1 MLGQPE
7 VCLHNIFDAVS
18 RQSLDNPN
26 GIVLCNFSGS
36 LYKNAFAFNL
46 NSMVMLAGCS
56 WNTKIKLVSFLKNFE
71 IKDII
76 WGKKHYFFKDEVKYS
91 LPKVILTHG
100 LISQSDG
107 EIGVVML
114 ELGKLETFLTRK
126 VLNLDGFTGLPCDIG
141 SLFIQMLYSPDEI
154 ELDYLDK
161 STFKVKEC
169 IFIF

>member
-1 MLGQPE
+1 
-7 VCLHNIFDAVS
+7 
-18 RQSLDNPN
+18 
-26 GIVLCNFSGS
+26 
-36 LYKNAFAFNL
+36 
-46 NSMVMLAGCS
+46 
-56 WNTKIKLVSFLKNFE
+56 
-71 IKDII
+71 
-76 WGKKHYFFKDEVKYS
+76 
-91 LPKVILTHG
+91 